1 MKNIFLWIIVV
12 IALMV
17 SRNSAQIIDQTKSKN
32 SKIASGLVFEK
43 EVEYRVADSTYTNVI
58 QLLKLTEKAQALQFR
73 ILLNKSDD
81 DKEILKFREIQKG
94 SDLKDPSWLLDYNIV
109 KGSDA
114 ANDEV
119 YVVLYNSNLE
129 GGIPPGDYY
138 DFIRVSYEV
147 SNSKKS
153 DQEVKSSIRIS
164 HAQAST
170 FNGFPIMVDP
180 SRDELKI
187 FVRSK

>member
-164 HAQAST
+164 HVQAST